1 LIKNY
6 SKKKRSESRRQMS
19 AGFFVCIIHVLGEHK
34 MFAYCLTYGITGI
47 ITNTPNMNRKLLL
60 LAPFLIFTFTAA
72 AQQTHTIT
80 ASGNSF
86 TPATLTVNVGD
97 QVQFDA
103 GANHPVLQV
112 SQATWDANGTTPLT
126 GGFSFPT
133 GSGTFTPETAG
144 TVYYVCTSHVQLGM
158 KGSIT
163 VTLATGINDQT
174 TDRGR
179 LYPVPAI
186 DHIIY
191 ESPGNAIIDEIRIL
205 DLTGRPVIQMKGL
218 EHPSGQF
225 KIDVSGLNKGMY
237 IIRIRSGE
245 STIIKKFLK
254 S

>member
-1 LIKNY
+1 
-6 SKKKRSESRRQMS
+6 M
-19 AGFFVCIIHVLGEHK
+19 GF
-34 MFAYCLTYGITGI
+34 CLTFGLTGFM
-47 ITNTPNMNRKLLL
+47 TNIMNIKRKLFLL
-60 LAPFLIFTFTAA
+60 FPLLIISLSAT

-97 QVQFDA
+97 QVLFDA

-112 SQATWDANGTTPLT
+112 SQATWDANGTTPLS
-126 GGFSFPT
+126 GGFSFPN
-133 GSGTFTPETAG
+133 GSGTFTPAAAG

-158 KGSIT
+158 KGTIT
-163 VTLATGINDQT
+163 VTLATGINDQET
-174 TDRGR
+174 GRGR

-186 DHIIY
+186 DFIIY
-191 ESPGNAIIDEIRIL
+191 ESKGNAIIDEIRIL